1 MLRPMKTTPLSSQE
15 ATSSAPRF
23 NQRPLYPVFAPLL
36 YRSCTGKRTVQGL
49 CRDGATMGYL
59 KTRLKAGT
67 NKIKSKYLYQ
77 LDLPKAILSADNP
90 DKR

>member
-1 MLRPMKTTPLSSQE
+1 MLRPRKTTPLSSQE
-15 ATSSAPRF
+15 AISSAPRF

-36 YRSCTGKRTVQGL
+36 YRPCTRKRTVQGL
-49 CRDGATMGYL
+49 CRDGTSMGYL

-67 NKIKSKYLYQ
+67 NKVKSKYRSQ
-77 LDLPKAILSADNP
+77 LDLPKAIARADSP